1 MNEFQPS
8 SDRERNAAAEPSAYV
23 GPNDGPSNDLS
34 DGRDA
39 AGHVDQLPWLQAAFF
54 SGVFQDLEER
64 LAELSH
70 RIVVA
75 VESGRLD
82 AGRRQALLEWLAD
95 SRGFL
100 VELADAVETRIG
112 RKAAGRIQIR
122 TASKSDAEAIAE
134 VEIAA
139 KREAYCDFLPADGL
153 ARIVPDARTR
163 AAAYRY
169 LLAEGYSPILVAEV
183 DGHIAGYVDFDAWEE
198 EETPETGGE
207 IMALFVRP
215 EEWGLGI
222 GQALMR
228 EAMARLRDRGWVEVV
243 LWVYQRNRRAV
254 DFCERLGFRM
264 DGTVCN
270 LEMYGDRAARVRLR
284 RLLEGSE

>member
-1 MNEFQPS
+1 MI
-8 SDRERNAAAEPSAYV
+8 RI
-23 GPNDGPSNDLS
+23 PSN
-34 DGRDA
+34 
-39 AGHVDQLPWLQAAFF
+39 AG
-54 SGVFQDLEER
+54 ER
-64 LAELSH
+64 M
-70 RIVVA
+70 
-75 VESGRLD
+75 
-82 AGRRQALLEWLAD
+82 
-95 SRGFL
+95 
-100 VELADAVETRIG
+100 
-112 RKAAGRIQIR
+112 QIR

-183 DGHIAGYVDFDAWEE
+183 DGHIAGYVDFDAWEDE
-198 EETPETGGE
+198 DTPETAGE
-207 IMALFVRP
+207 IMAMYVRP

-228 EAMARLRDRGWVEVV
+228 EAMARSRDRGWVEVY
-243 LWVYQRNRRAV
+243 LWVLLENRRAV

-264 DGTVCN
+264 DGTVN
-270 LEMYGDRAARVRLR
+270 PLEMHGNPVTRVRLR
-284 RLLEGSE
+284 RLLEESE